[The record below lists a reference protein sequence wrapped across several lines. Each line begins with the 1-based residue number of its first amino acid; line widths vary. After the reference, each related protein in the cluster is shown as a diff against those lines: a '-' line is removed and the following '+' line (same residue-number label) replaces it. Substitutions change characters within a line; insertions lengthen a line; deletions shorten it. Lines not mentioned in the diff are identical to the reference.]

1 MKKFRLVIFIFLGIA
16 ILNGFLWYQ
25 LSLGFFDFSTRLFF
39 ALIFNQ
45 IFLVMAIIVS
55 YFHLQIENLKAEIES
70 LKLVMSLYKKNE
82 KNKNKK

>member
-1 MKKFRLVIFIFLGIA
+1 
-16 ILNGFLWYQ
+16 
-25 LSLGFFDFSTRLFF
+25 
-39 ALIFNQ
+39 
-45 IFLVMAIIVS
+45 MAIIVS